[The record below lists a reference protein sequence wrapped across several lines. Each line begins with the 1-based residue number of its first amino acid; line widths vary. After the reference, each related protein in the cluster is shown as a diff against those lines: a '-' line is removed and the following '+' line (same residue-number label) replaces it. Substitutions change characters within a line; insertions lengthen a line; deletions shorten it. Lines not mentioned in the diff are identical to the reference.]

1 MPQILLCCVL
11 ALLLAALGLLLRSL
25 HRRFRPSGG
34 NETLKVLLVCFF
46 ICGIL
51 LHLPMYAAAYAG
63 EHLSWM
69 KALLGAV
76 HHTLRMF
83 VLDGELAPIH
93 EFAMTQPAVWSDLYF
108 GAAIVVYLVSPLL
121 TFSVVLSF
129 FKNLSAMWRYAFRR
143 CTELYVFSELNEDSL
158 YLAGSIK
165 AAHPKGLIV
174 FTDVYENESEE
185 FGEQMA
191 AAHRLGAA
199 CFKTDIA
206 LLRLRRSDR
215 SRPVYFFLMGRDKAE
230 NIHQAV
236 LLTRRWGTRSNMH
249 LYLFATGAESELLFQ
264 SADPRGMRIRRVNE
278 VRSLVQLLLYQQGE
292 KLFETA
298 APLPEGR
305 HQISALLLGLGQY
318 GTEMLKALA
327 WFGQMDGY
335 DLRLTAVDA
344 RPNARELFTYRCPE
358 LMDRR
363 HNGRCIPGEAQ
374 YDIRIHAG
382 MRLESR
388 EFLEL
393 VQTLPQLTY
402 VFVALGSDTRNIEA
416 AVRLRELC
424 QRRGLHPYILA
435 VVQDPFKTVAL
446 TSVTDY
452 RGTPYDLHFLGA
464 RDMLYSESN
473 ILHSRLEAEALTRH
487 LKWGDEDVFW
497 RYEFNYRSSI
507 ASVIHHR
514 LKLRLGVPGAD
525 KPPAERTEEE
535 KQLLR
540 VIEHRRW
547 NAYMRTEGYCYSGST
562 DPASR
567 NDLGKLHNCLVPFDE
582 LSEKEKVKDDD

>member
-1 MPQILLCCVL
+1 MTLLLEMFTYPFIVRAFAAGVL
-11 ALLLAALGLLLRSL
+11 LSLCAALLGVPLVLKRYSMIGDGLSHVSFGALSVALACGWAPLPVSIPVVIVAALGLLLRSL

-46 ICGIL
+46 TCGIL

-63 EHLSWM
+63 EHLSWL

-83 VLDGELAPIH
+83 VLDGELDPIH
-93 EFAMTQPAVWSDLYF
+93 EFAMSRPAVWSDLYF

-129 FKNLSAMWRYAFRR
+129 FKNLSALWRYAFRR

-165 AAHPKGLIV
+165 AAHPKGLVV

-363 HNGRCIPGEAQ
+363 HNGQRIPGEAQ

-416 AVRLRELC
+416 AVRLGGGC
-424 QRRGLHPYILA
+424 QRRGLP
-435 VVQDPFKTVAL
+435 
-446 TSVTDY
+446 
-452 RGTPYDLHFLGA
+452 
-464 RDMLYSESN
+464 
-473 ILHSRLEAEALTRH
+473 SRWSTRI
-487 LKWGDEDVFW
+487 FW
-497 RYEFNYRSSI
+497 RWGRTPSRRWLSPP
-507 ASVIHHR
+507 SPTT
-514 LKLRLGVPGAD
+514 GVPHTTFIFWAHGICCTPRATSST
-525 KPPAERTEEE
+525 PGW
-535 KQLLR
+535 KQ
-540 VIEHRRW
+540 RR
-547 NAYMRTEGYCYSGST
+547 
-562 DPASR
+562 
-567 NDLGKLHNCLVPFDE
+567 
-582 LSEKEKVKDDD
+582 

>member
-25 HRRFRPSGG
+25 RRRSRPSGG

-46 ICGIL
+46 TCGIL

-63 EHLSWM
+63 EHLSWL

-83 VLDGELAPIH
+83 VLDGELDPIH
-93 EFAMTQPAVWSDLYF
+93 EFAMSRPAVWSDLYF

-129 FKNLSAMWRYAFRR
+129 FKNLSALWRYAFRR

-165 AAHPKGLIV
+165 AAHPKGLVV

-215 SRPVYFFLMGRDKAE
+215 SRPVYFF
-230 NIHQAV
+230 
-236 LLTRRWGTRSNMH
+236 
-249 LYLFATGAESELLFQ
+249 
-264 SADPRGMRIRRVNE
+264 
-278 VRSLVQLLLYQQGE
+278 
-292 KLFETA
+292 
-298 APLPEGR
+298 
-305 HQISALLLGLGQY
+305 LLGLGQY

-363 HNGRCIPGEAQ
+363 HNGQRIPGEAQ

-582 LSEKEKVKDDD
+582 LSEKEKAKDDD

>member
-25 HRRFRPSGG
+25 HRRSRPSGG

-46 ICGIL
+46 TCGIL

-63 EHLSWM
+63 EHLSWL

-83 VLDGELAPIH
+83 VLDGELDPIH
-93 EFAMTQPAVWSDLYF
+93 EFAMSRPAVWSDLYF

-129 FKNLSAMWRYAFRR
+129 FKNLSALWRYAFRR

-165 AAHPKGLIV
+165 EAHPKGLIV

-199 CFKTDIA
+199 CFKADIA

-215 SRPVYFFLMGRDKAE
+215 SRPVYFFLLGRDKAE

-264 SADPRGMRIRRVNE
+264 SADPRGMRIRR
-278 VRSLVQLLLYQQGE
+278 
-292 KLFETA
+292 
-298 APLPEGR
+298 
-305 HQISALLLGLGQY
+305 
-318 GTEMLKALA
+318 
-327 WFGQMDGY
+327 
-335 DLRLTAVDA
+335 
-344 RPNARELFTYRCPE
+344 
-358 LMDRR
+358 
-363 HNGRCIPGEAQ
+363 HNGQRIPGEAQ

-582 LSEKEKVKDDD
+582 LSEKEKAKDDD

>member
-46 ICGIL
+46 TCGIL

-63 EHLSWM
+63 EHLSWL

-83 VLDGELAPIH
+83 VLDGELDPIH

-264 SADPRGMRIRRVNE
+264 SADPHGMRDVNHHQLDTFLAWIKPRRI
-278 VRSLVQLLLYQQGE
+278 QLRFIELTGEGSELFRRHHISGMVLRDELLKRGWI
-292 KLFETA
+292 
-298 APLPEGR
+298 
-305 HQISALLLGLGQY
+305 HQIRQRSDGPAQVFCHPDYEGEIGLIMPYEKDFCASCNRLRVSSVGK
-318 GTEMLKALA
+318 LHLCL
-327 WFGQMDGY
+327 FGDGGV
-335 DLRLTAVDA
+335 DLRDLLEDDA
-344 RPNARELFTYRCPE
+344 
-358 LMDRR
+358 
-363 HNGRCIPGEAQ
+363 Q
-374 YDIRIHAG
+374 
-382 MRLESR
+382 
-388 EFLEL
+388 
-393 VQTLPQLTY
+393 
-402 VFVALGSDTRNIEA
+402 
-416 AVRLRELC
+416 
-424 QRRGLHPYILA
+424 
-435 VVQDPFKTVAL
+435 QDA
-446 TSVTDY
+446 
-452 RGTPYDLHFLGA
+452 
-464 RDMLYSESN
+464 
-473 ILHSRLEAEALTRH
+473 LEARISEALTH
-487 LKWGDEDVFW
+487 K
-497 RYEFNYRSSI
+497 
-507 ASVIHHR
+507 
-514 LKLRLGVPGAD
+514 
-525 KPPAERTEEE
+525 
-535 KQLLR
+535 KQT
-540 VIEHRRW
+540 HF
-547 NAYMRTEGYCYSGST
+547 
-562 DPASR
+562 
-567 NDLGKLHNCLVPFDE
+567 LHQGNTGITQN
-582 LSEKEKVKDDD
+582 LSYIGG

>member
-25 HRRFRPSGG
+25 RRRSRPSGG

-46 ICGIL
+46 TCGIL

-63 EHLSWM
+63 EHLSWL

-83 VLDGELAPIH
+83 VLDGELDPIH
-93 EFAMTQPAVWSDLYF
+93 EFAMSQPAVWSDLYF
-108 GAAIVVYLVSPLL
+108 GAAVVVYLVSPLL

-129 FKNLSAMWRYAFRR
+129 FKNLSALWRYAFRR

-199 CFKTDIA
+199 CFKADIA

-215 SRPVYFFLMGRDKAE
+215 SRPVYFFLLGRDKAE

-264 SADPRGMRIRRVNE
+264 SADPHGMRIRRVNE

-358 LMDRR
+358 LMDRQ
-363 HNGRCIPGEAQ
+363 HNGRRIPGEAQ

-402 VFVALGSDTRNIEA
+402 VFVALGSTNTISLG
-416 AVRLRELC
+416 VWFTS
-424 QRRGLHPYILA
+424 RR
-435 VVQDPFKTVAL
+435 
-446 TSVTDY
+446 
-452 RGTPYDLHFLGA
+452 
-464 RDMLYSESN
+464 M
-473 ILHSRLEAEALTRH
+473 
-487 LKWGDEDVFW
+487 
-497 RYEFNYRSSI
+497 
-507 ASVIHHR
+507 ASVEGFMVWPPDTTRSTPRSRKAAASPSPAHTAR
-514 LKLRLGVPGAD
+514 
-525 KPPAERTEEE
+525 KP
-535 KQLLR
+535 
-540 VIEHRRW
+540 
-547 NAYMRTEGYCYSGST
+547 
-562 DPASR
+562 
-567 NDLGKLHNCLVPFDE
+567 
-582 LSEKEKVKDDD
+582 

>member
-25 HRRFRPSGG
+25 RRRSRPSGG

-46 ICGIL
+46 TCGIL

-63 EHLSWM
+63 EHLSWL

-83 VLDGELAPIH
+83 VLDGELDPIH
-93 EFAMTQPAVWSDLYF
+93 EFAMSRPAVWSDLYF

-129 FKNLSAMWRYAFRR
+129 FKNLSALWRYAFRR

-165 AAHPKGLIV
+165 AAHPKGLVV

-215 SRPVYFFLMGRDKAE
+215 SRPVYFFLLGRDKAE

-264 SADPRGMRIRRVNE
+264 SADPHGMRIRRVNE

-318 GTEMLKALA
+318 RTEMLKALA

-363 HNGRCIPGEAQ
+363 HNGQRIPGEAQ

-388 EFLEL
+388 EFLAAADVCVCGAGQRHPEHRGGGAAAGAVPAPGSPPL
-393 VQTLPQLTY
+393 YSGGGAGPLQDGGSHLRHRLPGYPIRPSFSGRTGY
-402 VFVALGSDTRNIEA
+402 
-416 AVRLRELC
+416 AVLREQHPPLPAGSGGADPAPEMG
-424 QRRGLHPYILA
+424 RRGRVLA
-435 VVQDPFKTVAL
+435 L
-446 TSVTDY
+446 
-452 RGTPYDLHFLGA
+452 
-464 RDMLYSESN
+464 
-473 ILHSRLEAEALTRH
+473 
-487 LKWGDEDVFW
+487 
-497 RYEFNYRSSI
+497 
-507 ASVIHHR
+507 
-514 LKLRLGVPGAD
+514 
-525 KPPAERTEEE
+525 
-535 KQLLR
+535 
-540 VIEHRRW
+540 
-547 NAYMRTEGYCYSGST
+547 
-562 DPASR
+562 
-567 NDLGKLHNCLVPFDE
+567 
-582 LSEKEKVKDDD
+582 